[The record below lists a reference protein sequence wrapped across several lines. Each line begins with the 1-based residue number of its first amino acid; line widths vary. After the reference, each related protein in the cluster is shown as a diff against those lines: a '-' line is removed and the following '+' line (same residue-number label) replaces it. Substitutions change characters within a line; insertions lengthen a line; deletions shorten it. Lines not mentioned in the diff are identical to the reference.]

1 MQKIK
6 GTSVMKNI
14 LKFVILFF
22 MINISLNA
30 TIINPLLKFEK
41 LYNINKIYIGH
52 SLPNSEI
59 TRLSL
64 LSTKQIGIELGKR
77 KLSKNALEDVYVR
90 IAIEQKKI
98 SRVEAEEFYKHLHGV
113 DGFRSTLSKVVG
125 KSPQKTAGHL
135 NELKIANV
143 ASRNGF
149 KTVGI
154 GVKYQDGL
162 KKAPTDIDIILKKDS
177 KTFIIEAKDYSS
189 TTKLPLDKYRADLD
203 TLNVYK
209 KEHNTERVIAIFSIT
224 NKPKDEKYLKLL
236 KKEAKRRN
244 VELIFGTPSQQTV
257 QINQL
262 NRITK

>member
-1 MQKIK
+1 MGKVI
-6 GTSVMKNI
+6 KNI
-14 LKFVILFF
+14 LIISVLFLT
-22 MINISLNA
+22 INIPIHALVGSSINIIIKNAKSLSNLE
-30 TIINPLLKFEK
+30 II
-41 LYNINKIYIGH
+41 
-52 SLPNSEI
+52 
-59 TRLSL
+59 
-64 LSTKQIGIELGKR
+64 
-77 KLSKNALEDVYVR
+77 KLSKISDEVSGTRKIGIYLGEKKLSKEALEDTYVR
-90 IAIEQKKI
+90 IAIHQKKL

-113 DGFRSTLSKVVG
+113 DGFRGTLSKVIG
-125 KSPQKTAGHL
+125 NSPQKTAGHL
-135 NELKIANV
+135 NELRIANN

-224 NKPKDEKYLKLL
+224 NKPKNERYLKLL

-262 NRITK
+262 NRIIK